1 MDILDRRWIL
11 LSGATMNTALQFSD
25 LATRH
30 SGVSS
35 GIGLSYEEAA
45 RVCLDRHHASPVT
58 VKIRD
63 NVSESEAEA
72 EWTSADAALK
82 NAWANEI
89 DTTEAGAYGL
99 ALAAVELT
107 RGLVAIRRAET
118 RTGADYYI
126 DVPGADPDDLETAI
140 RLEVSGTSDGNT
152 GVIESRLKQKLEQT
166 SQGNSN
172 LPAIAT
178 VVGFSQLRIVI
189 ADLGGS

>member
-1 MDILDRRWIL
+1 
-11 LSGATMNTALQFSD
+11 MNPALQFSD
-25 LATRH
+25 LAARH

-35 GIGLSYEEAA
+35 GIGLGYEEAA
-45 RVCLDRHHASPVT
+45 RVCLDRHHASPAT
-58 VKIRD
+58 LKIRD
-63 NVSESEAEA
+63 NVAESEANA
-72 EWTSADAALK
+72 EWAATDAALK

-126 DVPGADPDDLETAI
+126 DVPGAQSDDLETAI
-140 RLEVSGTSDGNT
+140 RLEVSGTSEGSAS
-152 GVIESRLKQKLEQT
+152 VIESRLKQKLEQT
-166 SQGNSN
+166 NKGESN

>member
-1 MDILDRRWIL
+1 
-11 LSGATMNTALQFSD
+11 MNPTLQFSD

-35 GIGLSYEEAA
+35 GIGLCYDEAA

-63 NVSESEAEA
+63 NVSESEA
-72 EWTSADAALK
+72 DAAWLPPDDGLK
-82 NAWANEI
+82 SAWANEI

-99 ALAAVELT
+99 ALAAVELS

-126 DVPGADPDDLETAI
+126 DVPGAEPDDLETAI
-140 RLEVSGTSDGNT
+140 RLEVSGTSDGNSS
-152 GVIESRLKQKLEQT
+152 VIESRLKQKLEQT
-166 SQGNSN
+166 SKGQSN

-178 VVGFSQLRIVI
+178 VIGFSQLRIVI

>member
-1 MDILDRRWIL
+1 
-11 LSGATMNTALQFSD
+11 MNPALQFSD

-30 SGVSS
+30 GGVSS
-35 GIGLSYEEAA
+35 GIGLSYDEAA
-45 RVCLDRHHASPVT
+45 RVCLDRHHTSPAT

-63 NVSESEAEA
+63 NLSESEADA
-72 EWTSADAALK
+72 GWASADDALK

-107 RGLVAIRRAET
+107 RGLVAVRRAET

-126 DVPGADPDDLETAI
+126 DLPGAEADDLETAI
-140 RLEVSGTSDGNT
+140 RLEVSGTSGGNSS
-152 GVIESRLKQKLEQT
+152 VIESRLKQKLEQA
-166 SQGNSN
+166 SNGDSN

-178 VVGFSQLRIVI
+178 VVGFSELRIVI